1 MEVEIDIDDV
11 LRSCSKSE
19 KRELYEALRKDTA
32 VLTESEAL
40 MAQAEKTRLKREGIA
55 QVLST
60 MWPHEIKRILCNALD
75 VASYCDEQ
83 GLRTALERIIK
94 A

>member
-1 MEVEIDIDDV
+1 MEVEIEIDDI
-11 LRSCSKSE
+11 LRSCSKRE
-19 KRELYEALRKDTA
+19 KRELYDALRKDTA
-32 VLTESEAL
+32 VLTESEVL
-40 MAQAEKTRLKREGIA
+40 SMQTEKTKLKHEGIA

-60 MWPHEIKRILCNALD
+60 MWPYEIKRILCNALD

-83 GLRTALERIIK
+83 GLRNALEKIIK

>member
-1 MEVEIDIDDV
+1 MEVKIDIDDI
-11 LRSCSKSE
+11 LRSCSKRE

-40 MAQAEKTRLKREGIA
+40 RVQTEKIRLKHEGIA
-55 QVLST
+55 QVLQT
-60 MWPHEIKRILCNALD
+60 MWPYEIKRILCNALD

-83 GLRTALERIIK
+83 GLRNALEKIIK

>member
-11 LRSCSKSE
+11 LRSCSKRE

-40 MAQAEKTRLKREGIA
+40 RVQTEKTRLKHEGIA

-60 MWPHEIKRILCNALD
+60 MWPYEIKRILCNALD

-83 GLRTALERIIK
+83 GLRNALEKIIK

>member
-1 MEVEIDIDDV
+1 MEVEIEIDDI
-11 LRSCSKSE
+11 LRSCSKRE

-32 VLTESEAL
+32 VLTESEVL
-40 MAQAEKTRLKREGIA
+40 SMQTEKTKLKHEGIA

-60 MWPHEIKRILCNALD
+60 MWPYEIKRILCNALD

-83 GLRTALERIIK
+83 GLRNALEKIIK

>member
-1 MEVEIDIDDV
+1 MEVEIEIDDI
-11 LRSCSKSE
+11 LRSCSKRE

-32 VLTESEAL
+32 VLTESEML
-40 MAQAEKTRLKREGIA
+40 SMQTEKTKLKHEGIA

-60 MWPHEIKRILCNALD
+60 MWPYEIKRILCNALD

-83 GLRTALERIIK
+83 GLRNALEKIIK

>member
-1 MEVEIDIDDV
+1 MEVEIDIDDI
-11 LRSCSKSE
+11 LRSCSKRE

-40 MAQAEKTRLKREGIA
+40 SMQTVMTRLKHEGIA
-55 QVLST
+55 QALQT
-60 MWPHEIKRILCNALD
+60 MWPYEIKRILCNALD

-83 GLRTALERIIK
+83 GLRNALEKIIK